1 MSTTSYIGRKVKLTE
16 EYIKLRPSYVKNGKN
31 EGVVQDD
38 EQGNTRA
45 AWVIEMDNGQGGLL
59 WGPEHP
65 RAECILLDETNQEA
79 LDRLQLQPGDIVR
92 VIENDNSDGGGW
104 VPDMEECR
112 GELQE
117 VQEVD
122 IQDKV
127 VSLWL
132 PNKKINYWYRP
143 QILEV
148 VSRAAGK
155 QEPIQESAVDN
166 HTILD
171 TAKSLIYGDRE
182 KDYGKTSDNFRDI
195 AKGWEVITKA
205 TITPEQVGLMMAWL
219 KICRANK
226 DNCEKHD
233 SLVDLAGYAG
243 CIEKIKKGL

>member
-16 EYIKLRPSYVKNGKN
+16 EFIKLRPSYVKNGKN
-31 EGVVQDD
+31 EGEVKDD

-45 AWVIEMDNGQGGLL
+45 AWVIKMDNGQGGLL

-65 RAECILLDETNQEA
+65 RAECILLDE
-79 LDRLQLQPGDIVR
+79 
-92 VIENDNSDGGGW
+92 
-104 VPDMEECR
+104 
-112 GELQE
+112 
-117 VQEVD
+117 
-122 IQDKV
+122 
-127 VSLWL
+127 
-132 PNKKINYWYRP
+132 
-143 QILEV
+143 
-148 VSRAAGK
+148 
-155 QEPIQESAVDN
+155 EPIDSTVVPKSAVDK

-182 KDYGKTSDNFRDI
+182 KDYGKTSDNFADI

-226 DNCEKHD
+226 DNCEKRD

-243 CIEKIKKGL
+243 CIEKIKKNL